1 MVVIDGHDAT
11 WQSQFRVA
19 AGDDT
24 VMTLSLVHVDLS
36 QCSWEWLIL
45 QRRRSWNRFEIV
57 ECHNLEAGLPSLL
70 GLKVGHIYVRM
81 RSNSNSNR
89 NDDEEDDDGPNTTSR
104 ISTQLGRILGV
115 GLRDSSTTLAH
126 LHLSDGTWTSD
137 AMRGIAQGVQSNAS
151 LLELD
156 LSYTD
161 WPVSV
166 AVSASASALA
176 SVTASDTDD
185 SSSMELLA
193 KGIAR
198 NTSLTTLKFNRCRLT
213 DLQVATLMDCGIYE
227 HPTIQTVYLGG
238 NEMKDHAMAAIQ
250 NVLESPNCSI
260 ATLGLSN
267 PLNGDDDDAG
277 DDDDDPQ
284 RSYLSIL
291 WRALPHNDSLETL
304 HLASNQL
311 QDDCIP
317 ALAEAVGN
325 SSIRTLDL
333 KSNKLTDHGIA
344 TLAAHFPPQLERL
357 WLLGNPMSVPGALA
371 LLDALTHS
379 HTCMV
384 LLQDLRIPTYSLLAA
399 VPELEQIQK
408 QCHYFQVLNRGGR
421 RILTSDKCVPLAL
434 WALILARVN
443 ELDFHEQ
450 KYDTAKGRLE
460 GIYHLL
466 HGPALLDR

>member
-45 QRRRSWNRFEIV
+45 QRRRRWNRFEIL

-70 GLKVGHIYVRM
+70 GLRVDHMYVRM
-81 RSNSNSNR
+81 SNNNR
-89 NDDEEDDDGPNTTSR
+89 NDDGEEDDDGPNPTSR
-104 ISTQLGRILGV
+104 ISSQLGRIVGV

-126 LHLSDGTWTSD
+126 LHLSDGMWTAD

-161 WPVSV
+161 WPVS
-166 AVSASASALA
+166 AS
-176 SVTASDTDD
+176 TSDTDD
-185 SSSMELLA
+185 SSSSSSMELLA
-193 KGIAR
+193 RGIAR

-213 DLQVATLMDCGIYE
+213 DLQVAILMECGIYE

-267 PLNGDDDDAG
+267 PLNGDDNDHDDG
-277 DDDDDPQ
+277 DDDPQ
-284 RSYLSIL
+284 RSYLSIF
-291 WRALPHNDSLETL
+291 WRALPHNDSLKTL

-371 LLDALTHS
+371 LLDAFTHS
-379 HTCMV
+379 HTNMV

-421 RILTSDKCVPLAL
+421 RILTTDKYVPLAL

-443 ELDFHEQ
+443 ELEYSAQ
-450 KYDTAKGRLE
+450 KYDSTKGRLE
-460 GIYHLL
+460 GIYYLL
-466 HGPALLDR
+466 HGPAILDR